1 MKNWKLVEALQ
12 VAQNNTIK
20 PSTTTNTNQS
30 SKVELAAAASKAQQK
45 SNHVPEAPPAPKVD
59 IDKVILEEQNRTK
72 DLLVK
77 LLPQE
82 IVTALPLDATNFHS
96 WLESAVTC
104 IREQQESVRLS
115 ASQNNAAT
123 ATTTPSNNSTEATA
137 VHHNFNNTSRSSN
150 NSANNNS
157 SLNEQNDA
165 HGGKTDEGSSK
176 NGAPELADTAEDQQA
191 LTLRNEQLQ
200 KSVDQYKLIIAD
212 TEMMLK
218 NLESKVIEQDI
229 HWRSVVQAKDKELN
243 LLKSAG
249 ALQ

>member
-1 MKNWKLVEALQ
+1 MLIVFNFNVQ
-12 VAQNNTIK
+12 
-20 PSTTTNTNQS
+20 
-30 SKVELAAAASKAQQK
+30 ELAAAASKAQQK

-212 TEMMLK
+212 TV
-218 NLESKVIEQDI
+218 SKLPTKAKK
-229 HWRSVVQAKDKELN
+229 STVQWTKSD
-243 LLKSAG
+243 LKSQFVG
-249 ALQ
+249 KPIVNERFSEY

>member
-1 MKNWKLVEALQ
+1 MC
-12 VAQNNTIK
+12 I
-20 PSTTTNTNQS
+20 S
-30 SKVELAAAASKAQQK
+30 SYVQELAAAASKAQQK
-45 SNHVPEAPPAPKVD
+45 SNHVAEAPPAPKVD

-82 IVTALPLDATNFHS
+82 IVSALPLDATNFHS

-104 IREQQESVRLS
+104 IREQQECVRLS
-115 ASQNNAAT
+115 
-123 ATTTPSNNSTEATA
+123 ATTTPSNNSTES

-165 HGGKTDEGSSK
+165 HDGKTDEGSSK

-191 LTLRNEQLQ
+191 LALRNEQLQ
-200 KSVDQYKLIIAD
+200 KTVDQYKIIIAD
-212 TEMMLK
+212 TVSISRCTMVQID
-218 NLESKVIEQDI
+218 NLAKTSK
-229 HWRSVVQAKDKELN
+229 
-243 LLKSAG
+243 
-249 ALQ
+249 